1 MREGS
6 VVPPHHGSLGP
17 SSSPSPVSFPSYKI
31 LSHYLSPPQ
40 LKTLLNF
47 FASWEVP
54 ALHES
59 NLTFNCTL
67 TEVGEGHCPL
77 LDLTQVPQPH
87 GLNPY
92 DLAGRTGTKQLL
104 FRQTPLDKCST
115 FNNKLCKPNAEQF
128 LASKLDFFFKKWGK
142 VQVISVLSG
151 KTKIKTNKLHLAPLS
166 EAITASVFFFF
177 FFFSSNGVTSRRLCL
192 PISLRVRF
200 GWGRRA
206 RQTPVWKAISGANA
220 SQFYRLNRVWGFLLV
235 DNWPASCEEDA
246 TISTNQPCDQRADE
260 D

>member
-104 FRQTPLDKCST
+104 FCQTPLDKCST

-166 EAITASVFFFF
+166 EAITASVFFFVF
-177 FFFSSNGVTSRRLCL
+177 FFHQMELQADASVYLYRSGSDLAGEEGPGRHLFGRPFQVQMPPSSTG
-192 PISLRVRF
+192 
-200 GWGRRA
+200 
-206 RQTPVWKAISGANA
+206 
-220 SQFYRLNRVWGFLLV
+220 
-235 DNWPASCEEDA
+235 
-246 TISTNQPCDQRADE
+246 
-260 D
+260 

>member
-166 EAITASVFFFF
+166 EAITASVFFFVF
-177 FFFSSNGVTSRRLCL
+177 FFFIKWSYKQTPLSTYIAQGQIWLGKKGQADTCLEGHFRCKCL
-192 PISLRVRF
+192 PVLQ
-200 GWGRRA
+200 A
-206 RQTPVWKAISGANA
+206 K
-220 SQFYRLNRVWGFLLV
+220 
-235 DNWPASCEEDA
+235 
-246 TISTNQPCDQRADE
+246 
-260 D
+260 

>member
-17 SSSPSPVSFPSYKI
+17 SSSPSPVSFPSYEI

-40 LKTLLNF
+40 LKTPLNF

-177 FFFSSNGVTSRRLCL
+177 YFH
-192 PISLRVRF
+192 
-200 GWGRRA
+200 
-206 RQTPVWKAISGANA
+206 QM
-220 SQFYRLNRVWGFLLV
+220 
-235 DNWPASCEEDA
+235 
-246 TISTNQPCDQRADE
+246 
-260 D
+260 

>member
-6 VVPPHHGSLGP
+6 VAPPHHGYLGP
-17 SSSPSPVSFPSYKI
+17 SSSPSPVSFPSYET

-40 LKTLLNF
+40 LKTPLNF
-47 FASWEVP
+47 FAAWEVP
-54 ALHES
+54 ALYES

-115 FNNKLCKPNAEQF
+115 FNHKLCKPNAEQF
-128 LASKLDFFFKKWGK
+128 LASKLDFFFKKWRK

-151 KTKIKTNKLHLAPLS
+151 KTKIKTNKLHLAPLPKP
-166 EAITASVFFFF
+166 ITASVLFFIKW
-177 FFFSSNGVTSRRLCL
+177 SYKQTPLSTY
-192 PISLRVRF
+192 IAQ
-200 GWGRRA
+200 GRIWLGKRGQ
-206 RQTPVWKAISGANA
+206 QTPVWKAISGANA
-220 SQFYRLNRVWGFLLV
+220 SQFYRLN
-235 DNWPASCEEDA
+235 S
-246 TISTNQPCDQRADE
+246 
-260 D
+260 